1 LHANNF
7 SRKILPEIAPITA
20 DSETGSLGIAVK
32 LFGFGGRVATFPTP
46 EWLPA
51 LVEKLN
57 NDPKYAQVARNWEGD
72 MLVQIDPGG
81 DLKDRVIYY
90 LDLWH
95 GKCRGAYPLED
106 QKTVKAAFILKA
118 PYESYVR
125 LLKGELEPMQALLTR
140 KLGLNGNMAVLMR
153 NVPTVLDFVRCCR
166 EVTDAFI

>member
-1 LHANNF
+1 LF
-7 SRKILPEIAPITA
+7 
-20 DSETGSLGIAVK
+20 GISVQMC
-32 LFGFGGRVATFPTP
+32 GFGGLVATFPTS

-57 NDPKYAQVARNWEGD
+57 KDPKYAQVARNWEGD

-81 DLKDRVIYY
+81 SLNSQVIYY

-95 GKCRGAYPLED
+95 GKCREAYPLED
-106 QKTVKAAFILKA
+106 LNAVKAAFVLKA
-118 PYESYVR
+118 SYENYVH

-140 KLGLNGNMAVLMR
+140 KVGLNGNMAVLMR

>member
-1 LHANNF
+1 M
-7 SRKILPEIAPITA
+7 S
-20 DSETGSLGIAVK
+20 
-32 LFGFGGRVATFPTP
+32 GFGGLVATFPTS
-46 EWLPA
+46 EWLPT

-57 NDPKYAQVARNWEGD
+57 NDLKYAQVARNWEGD
-72 MLVQIDPGG
+72 MLVQINPGG
-81 DLKDRVIYY
+81 SLKSQVIYY

-95 GKCRGAYPLED
+95 GKCREAYPVED
-106 QKTVKAAFILKA
+106 LNAVKAAFILKA
-118 PYESYVR
+118 PYENYVR